1 SIFSFRENIRQ
12 KNVGGEKKNIFFS
25 FQCPAGTY
33 KSSTGPG
40 QCQRCPRNS
49 SSRPGSKD
57 CTCESGHF
65 RAGSSGPCL
74 ALPGPAEN
82 LRARDLNSTTVLLTW
97 KRPRIGD
104 ETVYRV
110 LCSECPEESSCM
122 PCINVNVPPGTIQRS
137 EIELTN
143 LDRSKEYRF
152 EVQSENGASESALE
166 AGYTTKKIAV
176 TLARTIPNRLVVKNL
191 RLLSLAHDSA
201 DFLLFFDDHPA
212 ADGKKKLEIE
222 LVEELSNIRLKRII
236 ETSESSF
243 VLDKLQPQVQYS
255 ARVRVHPDPALAKS
269 VSASNWSES
278 IRFKTQDDV
287 LLNRYKSG
295 STTTQ
300 WLAGII
306 TGAILFSL
314 TLLVIAVVL
323 YRKRGDPQW
332 LKGTRSS
339 IEQFSVV
346 TTSSHANNGHGTIN
360 GTVDLVPCSRQA
372 SILEGTAELARDSL
386 TVDMTLKSGRLGK
399 ISAGKL
405 YGRPVAIK
413 ELLVTSEEQLN
424 ELKIMAQLD
433 QPNILR
439 IEGFMSANY
448 PKLVV
453 MEMCEL
459 NLAEYFSSEGPTM
472 HPVAISKQIAC
483 GVAYLHSNQFILRH
497 LGIDTVLVAGNTFKI
512 KLSSKTDVEPVIDM
526 VGTRS
531 ADDVSGYIPLRNSAP
546 EVFTKGI
553 FSQMSDVWALG
564 VLLWSVCCRNT
575 SVPFW
580 GLSRR
585 QLVDAVLSGW
595 RLPPPDNCDFPEMHE
610 MHSLML
616 ACWEENAELRPT
628 SRDLRHKIEI
638 LLQDV
643 NPPTQ
648 IAV

>member
-1 SIFSFRENIRQ
+1 
-12 KNVGGEKKNIFFS
+12 
-25 FQCPAGTY
+25 
-33 KSSTGPG
+33 
-40 QCQRCPRNS
+40 
-49 SSRPGSKD
+49 
-57 CTCESGHF
+57 
-65 RAGSSGPCL
+65 
-74 ALPGPAEN
+74 
-82 LRARDLNSTTVLLTW
+82 
-97 KRPRIGD
+97 
-104 ETVYRV
+104 
-110 LCSECPEESSCM
+110 M
-122 PCINVNVPPGTIQRS
+122 
-137 EIELTN
+137 
-143 LDRSKEYRF
+143 
-152 EVQSENGASESALE
+152 
-166 AGYTTKKIAV
+166 
-176 TLARTIPNRLVVKNL
+176 
-191 RLLSLAHDSA
+191 
-201 DFLLFFDDHPA
+201 
-212 ADGKKKLEIE
+212 
-222 LVEELSNIRLKRII
+222 
-236 ETSESSF
+236 
-243 VLDKLQPQVQYS
+243 
-255 ARVRVHPDPALAKS
+255 
-269 VSASNWSES
+269 
-278 IRFKTQDDV
+278 
-287 LLNRYKSG
+287 LNRYKSG

-526 VGTRS
+526 IGTRS